1 MRHINWNVLG
11 LTRFFEEVGTGFN
24 FQLQA
29 FGHNGIT
36 HVPAPGF
43 HYVAQVLI
51 TSVNTGC
58 GNRLQLLID
67 KGTLCKVLLIG
78 HIQTT
83 WCRTTRPAGAGVPVE
98 VQEVKL
104 REVMGTFN
112 LI

>member
-1 MRHINWNVLG
+1 MGHINWNVLG
-11 LTRFFEEVGTGFN
+11 LTRFFEEVGSGFN

-29 FGHNGIT
+29 FGHNRIAC
-36 HVPAPGF
+36 VPAPGF

-51 TSVNTGC
+51 TSVNAGS

-67 KGTLCKVLLIG
+67 KRTISKVLLVG
-78 HIQTT
+78 HIQTA
-83 WCRTTRPAGAGVPVE
+83 WCRTTRPAGAGVPVK

-104 REVMGTFN
+104 REVMGTLN